1 MNNFSKKSL
10 VQVGELWLALVLS
23 EFRIPIYSE
32 FEKIV
37 EDLFEL
43 EDSESA
49 KYIVKECFRID
60 YLGLREI
67 VHKYN

>member
-1 MNNFSKKSL
+1 M
-10 VQVGELWLALVLS
+10 LS